1 MQFHSVTLCWQHLLD
16 ALSTRLKLQPLVL
29 LCSADS
35 CVRQSCATW
44 LWTPSTSTKRKFLGR
59 PKYFVAG
66 YKNSSKNTRTEAAKR
81 APFHLKVSAITTVE
95 TVTTIKTPSAAA
107 RLQNQC
113 PLLSFKEQTATR
125 LSHPQNLRKQTLRDR
140 KAPILR
146 WERAP
151 KKTPEQVRR
160 AESEVTVSFV

>member
-16 ALSTRLKLQPLVL
+16 ALSTRLKLQALVL

-66 YKNSSKNTRTEAAKR
+66 YKNSSKDTRTEAAKR
-81 APFHLKVSAITTVE
+81 VLFNLKVTTVK

-113 PLLSFKEQTATR
+113 PLLSFEEQTATR
-125 LSHPQNLRKQTLRDR
+125 LSHPQILRKQTLRDR
-140 KAPILR
+140 KAPILI
-146 WERAP
+146 WERAL
-151 KKTPEQVRR
+151 KTPAQARR
-160 AESEVTVSFV
+160 AKSEVTVSFV